1 AAFNS
6 DLDPG
11 SAFCAGVDRNQNGTL
26 GNVTRTFL
34 NNGRFKTSGI
44 DVQLDWAV
52 PVGPGRLSLNSVL
65 NYLIDM
71 KAAELPTDP
80 LVEYAGSQG
89 PSNNGLDGSSYRW
102 KLLSNLGYSFG
113 PASIGLQWRHLPTI
127 RSQTSVLVPDTTA
140 TGVTESY
147 DLFSLQAG
155 YDITENATLRFGIEN
170 LFNTE
175 PPLSGRNPGAV

>member
-1 AAFNS
+1 RPETADTWTAGAVISSPFTSPLLSDLRLAIDYYNIKVSDAIGAQSVDIVQRQCFDAAFNS

-102 KLLSNLGYSFG
+102 KLL
-113 PASIGLQWRHLPTI
+113 
-127 RSQTSVLVPDTTA
+127 
-140 TGVTESY
+140 
-147 DLFSLQAG
+147 
-155 YDITENATLRFGIEN
+155 
-170 LFNTE
+170 
-175 PPLSGRNPGAV
+175 